1 MATLNIHHLVIS
13 WSVSR
18 GRDTYGYNIC
28 RLDDRKTGK
37 RYRTC
42 GGGYD
47 MIGTVFGDWLA
58 DLHQEKLQALFKN
71 NPSEDCGYTVPGYRK
86 IPSLYGLTLSPK
98 GIAFCDGACGISS
111 MIKIAEAIGLEV
123 QWEGNKKGHTV
134 GYYVCEKTV

>member
-1 MATLNIHHLVIS
+1 MTTLNIHHLVIS
-13 WSVSR
+13 WSISR

-37 RYRTC
+37 RYRTV

-58 DLHQEKLQALFKN
+58 DVHQEKLKELFN
-71 NPSEDCGYTVPGYRK
+71 QHPSEDCGYSVKGYRK
-86 IPSLYGLTLSPK
+86 IPSLYGLTLSTK
-98 GIAFCDGACGISS
+98 GIASCDGFCGISS
-111 MIKIAEAIGLEV
+111 MINIAESIGLEV

-134 GYYVCEKTV
+134 GYYVCEKTD